1 MSLGA
6 GALRIIATGGTF
18 DKQYDPI
25 AGELTFTE
33 SHVAAIVA
41 QSRLTVPTAVEVLA
55 LIDSRDMRDQHRERI
70 LAACRCSS
78 EAAIVVIHGT
88 DTMCESA
95 RLLGPSFGGEVDQ
108 SRKTVVFTGAM
119 IPCTITNSDALIN
132 FGFACAC
139 AQILPYGVYLAMNG
153 CVFAW
158 NKVRKNKEAGIFE
171 EGEPVFPI

>member
-6 GALRIIATGGTF
+6 GALRIVATGGTF

-33 SHVAAIVA
+33 SHLAAIVA
-41 QSRLTVPTAVEVLA
+41 QSRLTIPAAIEVLT
-55 LIDSRDMRDQHRERI
+55 LLDSRDMRDQHRERI
-70 LAACRCSS
+70 LGACRCAH

-95 RLLGPSFGGEVDQ
+95 RLLGPSFGGNVDQ

-119 IPCTITNSDALIN
+119 IPCTVQNSDALIN

-139 AQILPYGVYLAMNG
+139 AQILPCGVYLAMNG
-153 CVFAW
+153 CVFTW
-158 NKVRKNKEAGIFE
+158 DKVRKNRAAGVFE
-171 EGEPVFPI
+171 EDRPSFPA